1 MHLLIAY
8 AGALAPACA
17 QTLAQL
23 RLPNLSALLRRLSP
37 AAPDDGDEYSLT
49 PPHERALAREL
60 GWDAGRDGCLPWAA
74 RAAAACGIATGDA
87 PWGQL
92 TPAHWL
98 LARDHVSL
106 TDPAGLRLADD
117 ESRALFE
124 AVRGLLEGDG
134 WRLAYGAPLAWY
146 ASHESLRDLP
156 CASIDRAIGRNVDF
170 WLAGNAA
177 GLRGDDARQRAV
189 RRLQN
194 EVQMLLYRH
203 PVNEAREERGAPT
216 VNSFWLDGCGVRQ
229 PERPAPGLQL
239 HDELRAPALAGD
251 WAAWADAWRALD
263 AGPLAA
269 ASREREPT
277 VTLCGER
284 HARRFEGLA
293 RPLWTRLAE
302 RFSSR
307 PASPAAVLEAL

>member
-8 AGALAPACA
+8 AGASSPACA
-17 QTLAQL
+17 EALRQL
-23 RLPNLSALLRRLSP
+23 RLPNLAALLSRLAP
-37 AAPDDGDEYSLT
+37 AAPDEGDEYTLT

-60 GWDAGRDGCLPWAA
+60 GWNGVQDGCLPWAA
-74 RAAAACGIATGDA
+74 RAATAAGIDTGDA
-87 PWGQL
+87 PWGLL

-106 TDPAGLRLADD
+106 TDPAGLRLADE
-117 ESRALFE
+117 ESRALYD
-124 AVRGLLEGDG
+124 AVRRLLEGDG
-134 WRLAYGAPLAWY
+134 WRLAYGAALAWY

-177 GLRGDDARQRAV
+177 GVRGDDARQRAV

-194 EVQMLLYRH
+194 EVQMLLYHH
-203 PVNEAREERGAPT
+203 PVNEAREEAGAPT
-216 VNSFWLDGCGVRQ
+216 VNSFWLDGCGVRR
-229 PERPAPGLQL
+229 PERPTPDLRL
-239 HDELRAPALAGD
+239 HDELRAPALAED

-269 ASREREPT
+269 ALRGSEPT

-284 HARRFEGLA
+284 RSRRFESIA
-293 RPLWTRLAE
+293 RPLWTRLSQ
-302 RFSSR
+302 RFSSGR
-307 PASPAAVLEAL
+307 VAPAALLEAL